1 MTWLAPIR
9 VRILPCD
16 GVIAL
21 TQRCSMPRST
31 RLTVISTED
40 SMEVPTPTTAELNSW
55 APSWRSASMLVASA
69 STTWVRRGAHFCTRF
84 RSRSMASTSRPCLTS
99 CSAVDDPKRPSPITS
114 TGALWAGRLT
124 APEELANDRS
134 LFRVVVQL
142 AALAQGQ
149 AGGKGDRPDA
159 PGEHEQSED
168 VNPRRRQLCT
178 EVGAEA
184 HSGEGGNGF
193 KQDPVQGGMADVQE
207 QEGRDRDEGGDG
219 DHHGDGGDLDAAGR
233 GCGTSAGE
241 HEGIGEQHGGGLH
254 VVLVHEVEAAGAQH
268 D

>member
-1 MTWLAPIR
+1 MTWWAPIR
-9 VRILPCD
+9 VRILPCE

-40 SMEVPTPTTAELNSW
+40 SIEVPTPTTAELNSW
-55 APSWRSASMLVASA
+55 APSWRRASILVASA
-69 STTWVRRGAHFCTRF
+69 STTWFSTLARFCTRL
-84 RSRSMASTSRPCLTS
+84 RSRSIASTSRPCLTN
-99 CSAVDDPKRPSPITS
+99 CSAVDAPKRPSPITS

-159 PGEHEQSED
+159 PGKHEQSED
-168 VNPRRRQLCT
+168 VNPLRRQLCT
-178 EVGAEA
+178 EVGEA
-184 HSGEGGNGF
+184 HRGEG
-193 KQDPVQGGMADVQE
+193 
-207 QEGRDRDEGGDG
+207 
-219 DHHGDGGDLDAAGR
+219 
-233 GCGTSAGE
+233 
-241 HEGIGEQHGGGLH
+241 
-254 VVLVHEVEAAGAQH
+254 
-268 D
+268 

>member
-16 GVIAL
+16 GGIAL

-99 CSAVDDPKRPSPITS
+99 CSAVDDPKRPSPITR
-114 TGALWAGRLT
+114 TGALWAGRRG
-124 APEELANDRS
+124 ASVELANDGP
-134 LFRVVVQL
+134 LFGIVVQL

-149 AGGKGDRPDA
+149 GSGEGHGTHAAREHQRREDVDAGGRYLRA
-159 PGEHEQSED
+159 
-168 VNPRRRQLCT
+168 
-178 EVGAEA
+178 EVGAES
-184 HSGEGGNGF
+184 HRGE
-193 KQDPVQGGMADVQE
+193 
-207 QEGRDRDEGGDG
+207 RGDG
-219 DHHGDGGDLDAAGR
+219 F
-233 GCGTSAGE
+233 
-241 HEGIGEQHGGGLH
+241 EQHT
-254 VVLVHEVEAAGAQH
+254 VK
-268 D
+268 